1 MVARFVF
8 LSALVVV
15 GVSAGHAN
23 TQPSAAE
30 LSFTVRLRAA
40 VTKAA
45 VCVAQTTDPNRAR
58 RLTGLAESSTGD
70 WSSDGQTL
78 AVADGDPPK
87 GGIHLYTAD
96 GSGTRAA
103 TRPRPNELDSA
114 PTWSPDGTQIAFVR
128 YVFFARGGADYGR
141 AGVWVTAL
149 DSRAERQLS
158 RRLAGTLDWSP
169 TGDLIAADVGGEF
182 KSDIDLV
189 RPSGGVERT
198 IRVGSA
204 ASFDD
209 GASWSPDGTQLAVGD
224 GLVVDR
230 SGNEVGRY
238 APAPGRDYVLRLPA
252 WSPDRDSVVYVRA
265 LTWVAARTNVRVTGL
280 GDLYLGSVTGR
291 DPVRLTATAG
301 TDESAPAWRTSTS
314 GAAGRAQPCIL
325 RGTSRR
331 DVLRGTPFDDL
342 VDAGGGND
350 LVFGAGG
357 NDFAVGGAGG
367 DVLVGGPGR
376 DWLWGEAGNDRFSA
390 RDRNRDSILGG
401 FGGDR
406 ATVDRRLDTVLGV
419 ERVFAR

>member
-1 MVARFVF
+1 MVARFVL
-8 LSALVVV
+8 LSALLVI
-15 GVSAGHAN
+15 GVSAGRAN
-23 TQPSAAE
+23 TQPPASE
-30 LSFTVRLRAA
+30 LSFTVLLRAA
-40 VTKAA
+40 ATKAA
-45 VCVAQTTDPNRAR
+45 VCVAQTSDLSRAR
-58 RLTGLAESSTGD
+58 RISGLAESSTGD
-70 WSSDGQTL
+70 WSPDGQAL

-87 GGIHLYTAD
+87 GGIHVLGAD
-96 GSGTRAA
+96 GGGVQMA
-103 TRPRPNELDSA
+103 TRPRANELDSA
-114 PTWSPDGTQIAFVR
+114 PTWSPDGMQIAFVR
-128 YVFFARGGADYGR
+128 YAFFARGGADYGR

-182 KSDIDLV
+182 KTDIDLV
-189 RPSGGVERT
+189 RPSGGIERT

-209 GASWSPDGTQLAVGD
+209 GTSWSPDGTRLAVGD

-252 WSPDRDSVVYVRA
+252 WSPDGDSVVYVRA
-265 LTWVAARTNVRVTGL
+265 LTWVAARTNVRVIGL

-291 DPVRLTATAG
+291 DPVRLTATTG
-301 TDESAPAWRTSTS
+301 TSESAPAWRPSAPD
-314 GAAGRAQPCIL
+314 GAGRNQPCVL
-325 RGTSRR
+325 RGTARR
-331 DVLRGTPFDDL
+331 DVLRGTALDDL
-342 VDAGGGND
+342 IDAGAGND
-350 LVFGAGG
+350 VVYGAGG
-357 NDFAVGGAGG
+357 NDFAVGGTGG

-376 DWLWGEAGNDRFSA
+376 DWLWGEAGNDRFRA

-401 FGGDR
+401 LGGDR

>member
-1 MVARFVF
+1 MGARIVF
-8 LSALVVV
+8 LLALVVV

-23 TQPSAAE
+23 TQPSATE

-40 VTKAA
+40 AAKAA
-45 VCVAQTTDPNRAR
+45 VCVAQTRDLSQAR
-58 RLTGLAESSTGD
+58 RMSRLAESSTGD
-70 WSSDGQTL
+70 WSQDGLTL

-87 GGIHLYTAD
+87 GGIHLYAAD
-96 GSGTRAA
+96 GSRARVA

-182 KSDIDLV
+182 KTDIDLV

-198 IRVGSA
+198 IRVGGA

-209 GASWSPDGTQLAVGD
+209 GASWSPDGTRLALGD

-252 WSPDRDSVVYVRA
+252 WSPDARSVVYVRA
-265 LTWVAARTNVRVTGL
+265 LTWVAARTNVRVIGS
-280 GDLYLGSVTGR
+280 GDLYLGSVAGG
-291 DPVRLTATAG
+291 DPTRLTATAG

-314 GAAGRAQPCIL
+314 GAAGRNQPCVL
-325 RGTSRR
+325 RGTPQR

-342 VDAGGGND
+342 VDAGAGND
-350 LVFGAGG
+350 VVYGAGG

-376 DWLWGEAGNDRFSA
+376 DWLWGEAGNDRFHA
-390 RDRNRDSILGG
+390 RDRNRDSMLGG
-401 FGGDR
+401 LGGDR

-419 ERVFAR
+419 ERIFAR

>member
-128 YVFFARGGADYGR
+128 YVFFVRGGADYGR
-141 AGVWVTAL
+141 AGVWVSAL

-182 KSDIDLV
+182 KTDIDLV

-209 GASWSPDGTQLAVGD
+209 GASWSPDGTRLAVGD

-230 SGNEVGRY
+230 SGHEVGRY

-265 LTWVAARTNVRVTGL
+265 LTWVAARTNIRVTGL

-291 DPVRLTATAG
+291 DPADRDRGDRRERAG
-301 TDESAPAWRTSTS
+301 VAHEHIGCGRA
-314 GAAGRAQPCIL
+314 GAAVHPPRHLAKGRAP
-325 RGTSRR
+325 RY
-331 DVLRGTPFDDL
+331 
-342 VDAGGGND
+342 
-350 LVFGAGG
+350 
-357 NDFAVGGAGG
+357 AV
-367 DVLVGGPGR
+367 R
-376 DWLWGEAGNDRFSA
+376 
-390 RDRNRDSILGG
+390 
-401 FGGDR
+401 
-406 ATVDRRLDTVLGV
+406 
-419 ERVFAR
+419 